1 MRRIMLTAAAAVLA
15 LIGCGGDDA
24 EPAAQDDGVQAAADA
39 SDDQVEDADNADDEA
54 EDTDDGHEHDVAA
67 GDPVV
72 TPELAGQ
79 VAGMRA
85 ATARYANDLDAAL
98 DDGFFMITQHIEDM
112 GYHFLNP
119 AVEDVDMANPPIL
132 VYARDGEDW
141 QLVAYE
147 WVFPEEPAEPP
158 MDGATYGE
166 FPAACHYDDGLFV
179 AEADEDACAEAHP
192 GTDAGFTFW
201 HPDLVTFHVW
211 AGMHNPDGLY
221 HGTNPLMSAYNE

>member
-1 MRRIMLTAAAAVLA
+1 MRRLMLAAAAAAVMA
-15 LIGCGGDDA
+15 VAGCGGDDEA
-24 EPAAQDDGVQAAADA
+24 PAAQDDGVQAAADA
-39 SDDQVEDADNADDEA
+39 SDDQAEDADDEA
-54 EDTDDGHEHDVAA
+54 EDTDDGHVDDDGS
-67 GDPVV
+67 GDPEV
-72 TPELAGQ
+72 TPELADQ

-98 DDGFFMITQHIEDM
+98 DDGFFIITQHIEDM

-119 AVEDVDMANPPIL
+119 AVEDVDLANPPIL

-158 MDGATYGE
+158 MDGASYGE
-166 FPAACHYDDGLFV
+166 FPAACHYDDGMFV
-179 AEADEDACAEAHP
+179 AAADEEACAETHP
-192 GTDAGFTFW
+192 DTDAGFTFW

-221 HGTNPLMSAYNE
+221 HGTNPLMAAYNE